1 MARRPKVAVARWE
14 DVPGERLASYWRR
27 LREAGLEP
35 VDLCGPAYETGKPSQ
50 SIEGCAGLLLTGG
63 VDIDPRRYGEA
74 PHPDVKATNAARDAF
89 EEEALKRA
97 LAEDMPVLAICRG
110 HQLLNI
116 ALGGG
121 LLQHIDSGEHVAHAE
136 EPHESRWH
144 AVAFEP
150 DSRLRGILGVDS
162 LLVNSRHHQAVTPER
177 LAPGLRIAARS
188 EDGLVEAVESP
199 AHRWVVGVQWHPER
213 EESGEPDFDAM
224 SRRLFHA
231 FALALNIQMSI

>member
-1 MARRPKVAVARWE
+1 VAAGPAATFGLGSAVAGVIA
-14 DVPGERLASYWRR
+14 VPA
-27 LREAGLEP
+27 
-35 VDLCGPAYETGKPSQ
+35 
-50 SIEGCAGLLLTGG
+50 
-63 VDIDPRRYGEA
+63 
-74 PHPDVKATNAARDAF
+74 
-89 EEEALKRA
+89 
-97 LAEDMPVLAICRG
+97 
-110 HQLLNI
+110 
-116 ALGGG
+116 
-121 LLQHIDSGEHVAHAE
+121 HIDSGEHVAHAE

-144 AVAFEP
+144 AVALEP

-213 EESGEPDFDAM
+213 EESGQPDFDAM